1 MKERHI
7 VGYTLLAALIA
18 FAFMFL
24 LTRDIETPENQAMP
38 WQSYINDQDQTVV
51 FDLIMGKSQ
60 LLDAARL
67 FGVEMEASLFENEN
81 VDPELEVFF
90 SSTKVGGISAKVIL
104 NLHLNTQ
111 NIDILRDHI
120 DVSMMMPSG
129 VKKTKFKTRAE
140 SLMSRF
146 TIKSLTF
153 IPRADLS
160 VSVVEDLFGK
170 PDSVELS
177 EQGISYWYYAA
188 KGLKIIMDEEQ
199 KEILEFSNPN
209 I

>member
-18 FAFMFL
+18 FAIMFL

-38 WQSYINDQDQTVV
+38 WQSYINDHDQTVV

-104 NLHLNTQ
+104 NLQLNNQ

-160 VSVVEDLFGK
+160 VNVVEDLFGK
-170 PDSVELS
+170 PDSVALS
-177 EQGISYWYYAA
+177 EQGISYWHYAA